1 MKIYLWANDNMIIS
15 KTLKVEKKQVE
26 TFLVNNTAFGR
37 TEKKNN
43 RAINLPSILFLPNR
57 RN

>member
-1 MKIYLWANDNMIIS
+1 MIIS